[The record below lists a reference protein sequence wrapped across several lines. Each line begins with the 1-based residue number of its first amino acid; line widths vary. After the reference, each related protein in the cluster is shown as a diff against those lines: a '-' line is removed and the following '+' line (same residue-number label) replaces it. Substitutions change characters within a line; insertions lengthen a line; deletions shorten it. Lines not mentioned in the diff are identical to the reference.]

1 MNEDLFSCIFSIE
14 GRDSGLEIIKNH
26 SETLFFRKEELVYQ
40 SGDLANGF
48 FYVLSGKVQTVNS
61 NSNGKQIILKEWDKE
76 SCFGYVPCFS
86 TGIRTNSVVAKENS
100 ALLFMSMNS
109 FNKIAM
115 MYPEVYVNLARVL
128 ASLVT
133 EITIR
138 YNDSCSMDLEGRLTS
153 LLRGLCQYKGTKIL
167 DISQSDLASY
177 LGVTKEA
184 VSINLNRLK
193 DKDIVNLS
201 YRKIEF
207 LI

>member
-1 MNEDLFSCIFSIE
+1 
-14 GRDSGLEIIKNH
+14 
-26 SETLFFRKEELVYQ
+26 
-40 SGDLANGF
+40 
-48 FYVLSGKVQTVNS
+48 
-61 NSNGKQIILKEWDKE
+61 
-76 SCFGYVPCFS
+76 
-86 TGIRTNSVVAKENS
+86 
-100 ALLFMSMNS
+100 MSMNS